1 MVSGDN
7 RSRAVRSTASTRTV
21 SSAFGGITT
30 STCTSPGSAPR
41 RADAG
46 GRLTFLDLFSRQASD
61 YAAARPSYPDALYES
76 IVALVPRRSRVWD
89 CGTGNGQAAVDL
101 ARWFDEVIATDASE
115 GQLAKAVSA
124 PKVVYRVAP
133 ASASGLPPRSVDAV
147 SVAQA
152 LHWFANDAFFDEVR
166 RVSVPGGVIAA
177 WCYGHCHAG
186 PDVEALLREFEDGTL
201 AGYWRPER
209 KWVVE
214 GYKTIPFPF
223 EAL

>member
-1 MVSGDN
+1 
-7 RSRAVRSTASTRTV
+7 
-21 SSAFGGITT
+21 
-30 STCTSPGSAPR
+30 
-41 RADAG
+41 
-46 GRLTFLDLFSRQASD
+46 
-61 YAAARPSYPDALYES
+61 
-76 IVALVPRRSRVWD
+76 VALVPRRSRVWD

-115 GQLAKAVSA
+115 GQLANAVAA
-124 PKVVYRVAP
+124 PKVVYRVAH

-166 RVSVPGGVIAA
+166 RVTVPGGVIAA

-214 GYKTIPFPF
+214 GYQTIPFPF
-223 EAL
+223 EALPAPALELRVRWNLRQLSEYLGTWSAVDAYRRQHDVDPVVPVMERLANHWGDPATERDVTWPLGLRIGRVG